1 MASNPNKDAKT
12 LLETELNKLGDTE
25 RSVVERFISR
35 TKVSRHV
42 EREFRE
48 TLTTGQRVA
57 DYVAATMGG
66 WRFIIIQSFLLTIWL
81 ILNVTAYVKHWDP
94 YPFILLNL
102 ALSFQAAYAAPIIMM
117 SQNRQSE
124 KDRLQSTNDYEVN
137 IKAELEILALHEKFD
152 DLRERRWEDLVVM
165 QRRQIELLEQLL
177 ITPQST
183 LRTDE
188 PSGTSV

>member
-1 MASNPNKDAKT
+1 MF
-12 LLETELNKLGDTE
+12 ETELGKLNATE
-25 RSVVERFISR
+25 RAVVEKFISR
-35 TKVSRHV
+35 AKVTRHV
-42 EREFRE
+42 DKEFRE
-48 TLTTGQRVA
+48 RLTFGQRVA

-66 WRFIIIQSFLLTIWL
+66 WRFIIIQSILLTFWL
-81 ILNVTAYVKHWDP
+81 ILNVTAFIRHWDP

-102 ALSFQAAYAAPIIMM
+102 ALSFQAAYAAPVIMM

-152 DLRERRWEDLVVM
+152 ELRERRWEDLVEM

-177 ITPQST
+177 VKSNPDFAQQIPERQI
-183 LRTDE
+183 R
-188 PSGTSV
+188 